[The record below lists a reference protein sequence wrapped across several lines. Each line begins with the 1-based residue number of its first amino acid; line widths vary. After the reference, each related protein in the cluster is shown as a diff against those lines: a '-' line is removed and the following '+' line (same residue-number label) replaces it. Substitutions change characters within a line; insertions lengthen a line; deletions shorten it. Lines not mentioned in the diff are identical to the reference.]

1 MFINVHLE
9 ISHYDDELEH
19 VLHNDDELELVLH
32 KDDELDNVHLEVL
45 HDPHLGR
52 LIDLVLVEDNE
63 EVLLAEYGRSR

>member
-9 ISHYDDELEH
+9 IPHYDDELEH
-19 VLHNDDELELVLH
+19 FLHNDDLLELVLH
-32 KDDELDNVHLEVL
+32 DNDELDNVHLEVL

-63 EVLLAEYGRSR
+63 EVLLA